1 MIWSNFDL
9 EFAASDEYSCDLLA
23 TDERDGVEVWR
34 VWEAE
39 DDEDTLVLED
49 GSEEAVYDFL
59 AEQDGWE
66 EVLWA
71 SEAERTQVKYAVRE
85 VREETA
91 YYIETPPSEAYE
103 DIGRLEALEILERRG
118 VEADNLDDAWYYPR
132 KNKAM
137 FMFVASDDAGEVYTT
152 LREISNLDEVERGL
166 VDGRW
171 PDEEDSRKSIEE
183 MQEKIYEDTTW
194 AEFESGII
202 ACWRRG
208 ITDYEEIADALD
220 SNYQTVT
227 NSIYHIR
234 DKLEMRVREQREVY
248 PVVPEDFRPD
258 DLLFHTD

>member
-9 EFAASDEYSCDLLA
+9 EFATSDEYSCDLLV

-66 EVLWA
+66 DAVWA
-71 SEAERTQVKYAVRE
+71 SEAERTRVKFAVKE

-91 YYIETPPSEAYE
+91 FYLEEPPRDAYE

-118 VEADNLDDAWYYPR
+118 IETDNLEDAWYWPKRNKAAFHFVSSDSHGEVYRTLREVANLDD
-132 KNKAM
+132 
-137 FMFVASDDAGEVYTT
+137 
-152 LREISNLDEVERGL
+152 VERGL
-166 VDGRW
+166 VEGRW

-183 MQEKIYEDTTW
+183 MQEEVYEETTW
-194 AEFESGII
+194 PEFEAGII

-208 ITDYEEIADALD
+208 ITDYEEIAEALD
-220 SNYQTVT
+220 TTYANVT
-227 NSIYHIR
+227 NSVYHIR
-234 DKLEMRVREQREVY
+234 DKLEMRAREQREVY
-248 PVVPEDFRPD
+248 PVVPEEFRPE
-258 DLLFHTD
+258 DLLFDG